1 MAILMTLPLIRIIS
15 GGQTGADQAGLEA
28 GWAPKGFRTESGL
41 NLKLRDTYN
50 LAEHASWEYPPR
62 TELNVIQSDTTLI
75 FGRSDSPGTK
85 FTKNFCLKT
94 GRGFIEVYW
103 EAGYRIEV
111 VNSDPRLYFFVSHLE
126 RHISR
131 DGSKGVRV
139 LNVAGNRESTNPG
152 IYDACLSFLLTALV
166 DKVPQLHLRTQD
178 HQPPGS
184 ERRCCEWCGVMIWE
198 AKQGDSTPHF
208 TTDRELWS
216 SSLVNCHQRKE

>member
-1 MAILMTLPLIRIIS
+1 MALGRQGQQSMVLPHGVRLLMAILMTLPLIRIIS

-139 LNVAGNRESTNPG
+139 LNVAGNRDLRRLFKFSSYRLGRQSSPTSPKNPR
-152 IYDACLSFLLTALV
+152 
-166 DKVPQLHLRTQD
+166 P
-178 HQPPGS
+178 
-184 ERRCCEWCGVMIWE
+184 
-198 AKQGDSTPHF
+198 STPRLRASVLRMVWRNDLGGETRRLNPPLH
-208 TTDRELWS
+208 
-216 SSLVNCHQRKE
+216 N